1 VAFDSI
7 PASTEHLPLRRIRF
21 WQHGRAVSQM
31 VRAYP
36 LGVDALVDRIHAL
49 GCFTR
54 FLVQRLLV
62 PLYFAREQGWV
73 IAGERSEMAAI
84 MYLRREQ
91 RQGIRVM
98 HVDDINVDA
107 RYRQRGLA
115 RRLMQFAEELARRE
129 ERPFLKLAVT
139 VANTPAVRL
148 YRSLGYQEQR
158 SHYFTCT
165 SAQFPPR
172 PPAPDR
178 LALQPLRRRQ
188 ATATLQRVYEMEL
201 MASAPALAPMLATYY
216 PLSVMREAGRMY
228 AIEQDG
234 QLIGYG
240 DCYYRAARW
249 NVDLGLRPALW
260 GTAQE
265 RQVIHR
271 LMGALEDVRYAP
283 GSGIALHL
291 PSAAHFNALRAGTQ
305 SLAGEMGFVEQRY
318 DRMIMAKVV
327 AQSSR

>member
-1 VAFDSI
+1 VAFNSS

-36 LGVDALVDRIHAL
+36 PGVDALVDRIHSL
-49 GCFTR
+49 GFFTR

-73 IAGERSEMAAI
+73 ITGERGEMAAI

-115 RRLMQFAEELARRE
+115 QRLMQLAEELARQE

-139 VANTPAVRL
+139 VANTPAVTL

-158 SHYFTCT
+158 PHYFTYT
-165 SAQFPPR
+165 PAQFSQR
-172 PPAPDR
+172 PLAPDSLTLR
-178 LALQPLRRRQ
+178 PLRRRQ
-188 ATATLQRVYEMEL
+188 ATATMQRVYEMEL
-201 MASAPALAPMLATYY
+201 MASAAALAPLLATYY
-216 PLSVMREAGRMY
+216 PLRVMREAVRMY

-234 QLIGYG
+234 KLIGYG
-240 DCYYRAARW
+240 DIYHHAARW
-249 NVDLGLRPALW
+249 NVDLGLRTALW
-260 GTAQE
+260 GTEQE

-271 LMGALEDVRYAP
+271 LMGALEDAGYTP
-283 GSGIALHL
+283 GSAIALHL
-291 PSAAHFNALRAGTQ
+291 PSVAHFNALRAGTR
-305 SLAGEMGFVEQRY
+305 SLAGEMGFVEQNY

-327 AQSSR
+327 AHSSR

>member
-7 PASTEHLPLRRIRF
+7 PASTENLPLRRIRF

-36 LGVDALVDRIHAL
+36 PGVDALVDRIHSM
-49 GCFTR
+49 GFFTR

-115 RRLMQFAEELARRE
+115 QRLMLLAEELARQE
-129 ERPFLKLAVT
+129 KRPFLKLAVT
-139 VANTPAVRL
+139 VTNIPAVTL

-158 SHYFTCT
+158 PHYFTYT
-165 SAQFPPR
+165 PAQSSQR
-172 PPAPDR
+172 PLTPDSLTLR
-178 LALQPLRRRQ
+178 PLRRRQ
-188 ATATLQRVYEMEL
+188 ARATLQRVYEMEL
-201 MASAPALAPMLATYY
+201 MASAAALAPMLATYY
-216 PLSVMREAGRMY
+216 PLSVMREAVRMY

-234 QLIGYG
+234 KLIGYG
-240 DCYYRAARW
+240 DFYRHAARW
-249 NVDLGLRPALW
+249 NVDLGLQPALW
-260 GTAQE
+260 GTEQE
-265 RQVIHR
+265 RQVIHC
-271 LMGALEDVRYAP
+271 LVGALENAGYTP
-283 GSGIALHL
+283 GSAIALHL
-291 PSAAHFNALRAGTQ
+291 PSVAHFGALRAGTQ
-305 SLAGEMGFVEQRY
+305 SLAGELGFVEQSY

-327 AQSSR
+327 ANSPR

>member
-1 VAFDSI
+1 MGFDSI
-7 PASTEHLPLRRIRF
+7 PASTENLPVRRIRF

-36 LGVDALVDRIHAL
+36 PGVDALVDRIHSMDF
-49 GCFTR
+49 FTR
-54 FLVQRLLV
+54 LLVQRVFV

-73 IAGERSEMAAI
+73 ISGERGEMAAI

-115 RRLMQFAEELARRE
+115 QRLMRLAEELARQE

-139 VANTPAVRL
+139 VANTPAVTL
-148 YRSLGYQEQR
+148 YRGLGYQEQR
-158 SHYFTCT
+158 PHYFTYT
-165 SAQFPPR
+165 PAQFPQR
-172 PPAPDR
+172 PLAPDNLTLR
-178 LALQPLRRRQ
+178 PLHRRQ
-188 ATATLQRVYEMEL
+188 ATATMQRVYEMEL
-201 MASAPALAPMLATYY
+201 MASAAALAPMLATYY
-216 PLSVMREAGRMY
+216 PLRVMRETVRMY

-240 DCYYRAARW
+240 DFYHQDARW
-249 NVDLGLRPALW
+249 NVDLGLQPALW
-260 GTAQE
+260 GIEQE

-271 LMGALEDVRYAP
+271 LMRALEDAGYMP
-283 GSGIALHL
+283 GSEIALHL
-291 PSAAHFNALRAGTQ
+291 PSIAHFNALCAGTQ
-305 SLAGEMGFVEQRY
+305 SLAGEMGFVEQNY
-318 DRMIMAKVV
+318 DRMIMAMVV
-327 AQSSR
+327 ANSSR

>member
-36 LGVDALVDRIHAL
+36 PGVDALVDRIHAMGFL
-49 GCFTR
+49 TR

-115 RRLMQFAEELARRE
+115 QRLMQLAEEVAGQE

-139 VANTPAVRL
+139 VTNTPAVTL

-158 SHYFTCT
+158 PHYFTYT
-165 SAQFPPR
+165 PTQVSQR
-172 PPAPDR
+172 PLAPDGLTLR
-178 LALQPLRRRQ
+178 PLHRRQ
-188 ATATLQRVYEMEL
+188 ATAALQRVYEMEL
-201 MASAPALAPMLATYY
+201 MASASALAPLLAAYY
-216 PLSVMREAGRMY
+216 PLSVMREAVRMY

-234 QLIGYG
+234 QVIGYG
-240 DCYYRAARW
+240 DFYRRAARW
-249 NVDLGLRPALW
+249 NVDLGLQPALW
-260 GTAQE
+260 GTEQE
-265 RQVIHR
+265 RQVIHC
-271 LMGALEDVRYAP
+271 LMGALEDAGYPP
-283 GSGIALHL
+283 GSEIALHL
-291 PSAAHFNALRAGTQ
+291 PSVAHFNALRAGAQ
-305 SLAGEMGFVEQRY
+305 SLAGEMGFVEQNY
-318 DRMIMAKVV
+318 DRMIMAKVM
-327 AQSSR
+327 ANSSR

>member
-1 VAFDSI
+1 
-7 PASTEHLPLRRIRF
+7 
-21 WQHGRAVSQM
+21 
-31 VRAYP
+31 
-36 LGVDALVDRIHAL
+36 VDALVDRIHAMGFL
-49 GCFTR
+49 TR

-115 RRLMQFAEELARRE
+115 QRLMQLAEELARQE

-139 VANTPAVRL
+139 VANTPAIRL

-158 SHYFTCT
+158 SYYFTYT
-165 SAQFPPR
+165 PAQFPLR
-172 PPAPDR
+172 SLAPDGLTLR
-178 LALQPLRRRQ
+178 PLRRRQ
-188 ATATLQRVYEMEL
+188 AAATLQRVYEMEL
-201 MASAPALAPMLATYY
+201 KASAAALAPMLATYY
-216 PLSVMREAGRMY
+216 PLRVMREAVRMY

-240 DCYYRAARW
+240 DFYQHAARW
-249 NVDLGLRPALW
+249 NVDLGLQPALW
-260 GTAQE
+260 GTEQE

-271 LMGALEDVRYAP
+271 LMGALEDAGYTS
-283 GSGIALHL
+283 GSEIALHL
-291 PSAAHFNALRAGTQ
+291 PSVAHFDALRAGTQ
-305 SLAGEMGFVEQRY
+305 SLAGELGFVKQNY

-327 AQSSR
+327 ANSSR